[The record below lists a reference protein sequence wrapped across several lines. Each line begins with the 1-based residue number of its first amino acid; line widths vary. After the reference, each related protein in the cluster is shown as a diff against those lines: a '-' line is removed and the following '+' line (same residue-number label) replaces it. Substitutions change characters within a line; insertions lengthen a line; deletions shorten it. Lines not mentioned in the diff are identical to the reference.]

1 MNLSGIDSEVWD
13 YVVIGSGF
21 GGSVAAL
28 RLAQKGYRVA
38 VLEAGRRWRD
48 DEYPK
53 STWDS
58 KKYAW
63 VPRLGWT
70 GIVRVTLLRHAVVLG
85 GAGVGGGS
93 LMYGNTLFRPQDSFF
108 ENADIG
114 KLGSRA
120 ELTRYFDLAHRMLG
134 VVPNPRLFA
143 PDRWIK
149 ETAEEY
155 GRGHTFTRSPVGVNF
170 SQEAGDPY
178 FGGEGPERAG
188 CTFCGGCFLG
198 CRHNAKNTLD
208 KNYLFFAE
216 KLGAVIYPETEV
228 CDIAWLGQRAEE
240 GYRIVTR
247 SATDSRGQWLGG
259 GKSEVRAKNIVVA
272 AGVMGTLKLLLKMKR
287 REFPQISDQLG
298 CQVMTNSEVLLGVT
312 VRDRKA
318 NHSEGIAASSSVF
331 PDEYTQIQVDRY
343 PDGSDALAFTMTLM
357 VDGGGRV
364 PRPVRL
370 LWKIIRHPAKFL
382 KMLNPV
388 GWARRSM
395 ILVVMQNLQS
405 SLRVALKGNR
415 LVSLPGAGP
424 MAPAYIPIANDF
436 ARRLAR
442 RSNGEPCSNINEVL
456 FNIPSTA
463 HVLGG
468 CRMGE
473 SSQDSVL
480 DLQNRLHGYPNIR
493 VCDGSMITT
502 NLGVNPALSIAALA
516 ERAMN
521 FVPPKEGAKPRYLRF
536 EEEWPE
542 ARVLHGR
549 R

>member
-1 MNLSGIDSEVWD
+1 MAGAVDIEVWD

-21 GGSVAAL
+21 GGAVAAL

-48 DEYPK
+48 DEYPQT
-53 STWDS
+53 TWDS
-58 KKYAW
+58 KKYMW
-63 VPRLGWT
+63 LPRLGRT
-70 GIVRVTLLRHAVVLG
+70 GILRTTFLRHAVVLA

-93 LMYGNTLFRPQDSFF
+93 LMYGNTLFRPRDSFF
-108 ENADIG
+108 EDADVR

-120 ELTRYFDLAHRMLG
+120 ELTRFFDLAHRMLG

-143 PDRWIK
+143 PDRWIR

-170 SQEAGDPY
+170 SPDRGDPY
-178 FGGEGPERAG
+178 FGGEGPERAA

-208 KNYLFFAE
+208 KNYLYFAE
-216 KLGAVIYPETEV
+216 KLGAVIYPETEA
-228 CDIAWLGQRAEE
+228 CDVAMPGEGPEE
-240 GYRIVTR
+240 GYRIITR
-247 SATDSRGQWLGG
+247 SATDVRTQWFGG
-259 GKSEVRAKNIVVA
+259 AKREMRAKNVVIA
-272 AGVMGTLKLLLKMKR
+272 AGVMGSLKLLLKMKR
-287 REFPQISDQLG
+287 GGFPLISDQVG
-298 CQVMTNSEVLLGVT
+298 CHVMTNSEALVGVT

-331 PDEYTQIQVDRY
+331 PDEHTQIQVDRY
-343 PDGSDALAFTMTLM
+343 PDGSDALGLTTTLM
-357 VDGGGRV
+357 VDGGTRL

-370 LWKIIRHPAKFL
+370 LGEIVKHPVKFL
-382 KMLNPV
+382 AMLNPS

-395 ILVVMQNLQS
+395 VLVVMQNVQS
-405 SLRVALKGNR
+405 SLRVVLKGSR
-415 LVSLPGAGP
+415 LASVPGAGP

-442 RSNGEPCSNINEVL
+442 RCNGDPRSMVNEVL
-456 FNIPSTA
+456 LDVPSTA
-463 HVLGG
+463 HVMGG
-468 CRMGE
+468 CRMGA
-473 SSQDSVL
+473 SPSDSVL
-480 DLQNRLHGYPNIR
+480 DEQNRLHGYPGIL

-516 ERAMN
+516 ERAMS
-521 FVPPKEGAKPRYLRF
+521 FIAPREGAQPRHFRF
-536 EEEWPE
+536 EEQWPE
-542 ARVLHGR
+542 ARVLFDAP
-549 R
+549 

>member
-1 MNLSGIDSEVWD
+1 MNLNGSDSEVWD

-28 RLAQKGYRVA
+28 RLAQKGYRVV

-53 STWDS
+53 TTWDS
-58 KKYAW
+58 RKYAW
-63 VPRLGWT
+63 APRLGWT

-93 LMYGNTLFRPQDSFF
+93 LMYGNTLFRPQASFF
-108 ENADIG
+108 ENADIQ

-120 ELTRYFDLAHRMLG
+120 ELTRFFDLAHRMLG

-143 PDRWIK
+143 PDRWIQ
-149 ETAEEY
+149 ETADEY

-170 SQEAGDPY
+170 SQEPGDPY

-228 CDIAWLGQRAEE
+228 CNIAWLGQCPED
-240 GYRIVTR
+240 GYRIITR
-247 SATDSRGQWLGG
+247 SATDARGQWFGG
-259 GKSEVRAKNIVVA
+259 RESEVRAKNIVVA
-272 AGVMGTLKLLLKMKR
+272 AGVVGSLKLLLKMKHG
-287 REFPQISDQLG
+287 EFPRISDQLG
-298 CQVMTNSEVLLGVT
+298 CHVMTNNEVLVGVT

-331 PDEYTQIQVDRY
+331 PDEHTQIQVDRY
-343 PDGSDALAFTMTLM
+343 PDGADALALTMTLM

-364 PRPVRL
+364 PRSLRL
-370 LWKIIRHPAKFL
+370 LWQIVRRPVKFL
-382 KMLNPV
+382 KMLNPS

-405 SLRVALKGNR
+405 SLRVVLKGNR
-415 LVSLPGAGP
+415 LASLPGAGP

-442 RSNGEPCSNINEVL
+442 RSNGEPCSNVNEVL
-456 FNIPSTA
+456 LNIPSTA

-480 DLQNRLHGYPNIR
+480 DMQNRLHGYPNVH

-516 ERAMN
+516 ERAMK
-521 FVPPKEGAKPRYLRF
+521 FVPSKEGSKPRYFRF

-549 R
+549 L